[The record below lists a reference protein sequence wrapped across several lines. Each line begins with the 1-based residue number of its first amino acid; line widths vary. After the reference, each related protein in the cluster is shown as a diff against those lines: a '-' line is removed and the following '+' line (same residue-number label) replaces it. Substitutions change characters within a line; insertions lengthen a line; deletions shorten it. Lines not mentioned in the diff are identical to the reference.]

1 MFVRAAHAR
10 TSNFR
15 LSVIDAIMTVTFR
28 PMGMLKQY
36 IGGQHEIAVPAGRT
50 IRETMVAFD
59 MPPEIAAL
67 VLVNDEHQSKD
78 YVLQEG
84 DVVKLMAVI
93 GGG

>member
-1 MFVRAAHAR
+1 MA
-10 TSNFR
+10 
-15 LSVIDAIMTVTFR
+15 VTFR

-36 IGGQHEIAVPAGRT
+36 VGGQQEVTVVAGRT
-50 IRETMVAFD
+50 IRETMLSFD

-67 VLVNDEHQSKD
+67 VLVNDEQQPKD

-84 DVVKLMAVI
+84 DVVKLLAVI